1 MLDCPSSLFWK
12 NVTEKILI
20 IDDDIDTLKLVGLM
34 LERQGYQIA
43 VASNGTIGLSKAAS
57 ERPDL
62 ILLDVM
68 MPDMDGYQV
77 TERLR
82 SDPSLA
88 HIPIVMFTAKTMVDD
103 KVKGFESGVD
113 DYLTKPTHPAELT
126 AHVKA
131 VLSRSIATPAAKAP
145 EQAQI
150 ISFFGTRAGLGTSTL
165 ALNVGVAMQQSGIN
179 VIVAEI
185 NPGRGSI
192 ALNLGITTPTGLSAL
207 LSRSLK
213 DIHLRSVEAELITH
227 NSGVRFLLS
236 SYQPQEAELDDAV
249 SQMETVISNLATMSD
264 VLVLDIG
271 SGIRPYTRPLL
282 GLSTRVIVVVEPV
295 YPSNVIA
302 RAVLEEMFSGGLE
315 RIKTSLALITRERT
329 SLNIPWKQVEADLGI
344 ELAGIVSPAPELA
357 QQAAQNGKPLVILH
371 RDTLTGDQIRKM
383 TETISSQLTVAN
395 SL

>member
-1 MLDCPSSLFWK
+1 M
-12 NVTEKILI
+12 TEKILI

-57 ERPDL
+57 EQPDL

-82 SDPSLA
+82 SDSSLS

-103 KVKGFESGVD
+103 KVRGFESGVD

-131 VLSRSIATPAAKAP
+131 VLSRSISAPATEAP

-165 ALNVGVAMQQSGIN
+165 ALNVGVAMQQSGMD

-185 NPGRGSI
+185 NPGQGSM
-192 ALNLGITTPTGLSAL
+192 ALNLGITSPTGLTTL

-213 DIHLRSVEAELITH
+213 DIHLRSVESELVTH
-227 NSGVRFLLS
+227 NSGVRLLLA

-249 SQMETVISNLATMSD
+249 PQMEAMISNLATMSD
-264 VLVLDIG
+264 ALVLDIG
-271 SGIRPYTRPLL
+271 SGVRPFTRPLL
-282 GLSTRVIVVVEPV
+282 ALSSRVIAIVEPV

-302 RAVLEEMFSGGLE
+302 RAVLEEMFSSGLE
-315 RIKTSLALITRERT
+315 RSKTSLALITRERT

-357 QQAAQNGKPLVILH
+357 QQAAQSGKPLVILH

-383 TETISSQLTVAN
+383 TETISSQLTVAHP
-395 SL
+395 L